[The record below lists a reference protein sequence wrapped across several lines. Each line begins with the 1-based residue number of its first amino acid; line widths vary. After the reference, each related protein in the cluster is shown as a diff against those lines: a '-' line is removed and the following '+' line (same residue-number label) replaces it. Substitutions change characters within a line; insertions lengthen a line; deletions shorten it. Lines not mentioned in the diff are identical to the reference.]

1 MELMLV
7 IILIVMMLLLTFLG
21 LLFEKR
27 DYNNG
32 ICKECGAELYRLPM
46 DYDGERIYCC
56 DKCGNTVYLSYKCV
70 DRKKGE

>member
-1 MELMLV
+1 MGIMIFVLV
-7 IILIVMMLLLTFLG
+7 VLFVLLTFVG
-21 LLFEKR
+21 IAIEKI

-32 ICKECGAELYRLPM
+32 ICKKCDSELHRIPM